1 MPPPSPV
8 WTRKG
13 EYHNATFRMDV
24 KIEGGWYTSDKVRLN
39 VKGAPKS
46 KGEPDG
52 AEVKA
57 PARTIAFLALLSLL
71 VKHPC
76 VVVTVP
82 FAAEALVGYEGPA
95 VFAEAVTDDIRRS
108 AAGSR

>member
-24 KIEGGWYTSDKVRLN
+24 RIEGGWYTSEKVKLN

-46 KGEPDG
+46 KEREPEGE
-52 AEVKA
+52 AN
-57 PARTIAFLALLSLL
+57 ARLLRPTSSNSCHCLTNAHLLS
-71 VKHPC
+71 
-76 VVVTVP
+76 
-82 FAAEALVGYEGPA
+82 
-95 VFAEAVTDDIRRS
+95 
-108 AAGSR
+108 